1 MNALNTFDY
10 VVITYNILD
19 IILKYILIILQ
30 LYYEMN
36 SNHSNLTNEFVK
48 ILIITIQICL
58 HNFAATYG

>member
-10 VVITYNILD
+10 VVITCNILD

-30 LYYEMN
+30 FYEMN
-36 SNHSNLTNEFVK
+36 SNHSNLTNECVK